1 MPLWFVFLNVAIA
14 TDFML
19 TQLKQWSRDKV
30 ELVRQW
36 YVPVATGVAFVL
48 TLPLLIYHSGYQT
61 KPTTSFSVQFKSKR
75 AATIYYIMAFDLW
88 VAFGIIYCFVI
99 ILLVAGK
106 MAKSIA
112 LSRRYRAHLARAWPS
127 QLENLI
133 VTDVDIIPPEEGDSS
148 AIERQRSTR
157 DTRGVSV
164 TGSHSRVPQSRRAV
178 EFIDVE
184 YVRTFTSSNAVV
196 SETSESHTE
205 AGKELMKGT
214 QSPDTGHLSQLQ
226 PAELSSNAPVEEIE
240 MAEQTRSTVKP
251 TNQVLSFENAPGDTL
266 VDMDDRLLSAIQSLR
281 ISN

>member
-1 MPLWFVFLNVAIA
+1 LISHSASAVSLRLSDASTDLQRNEHLIRFLLWSQFAMPLWFVFLNVAIA

-133 VTDVDIIPPEEGDSS
+133 VTDVDIIS
-148 AIERQRSTR
+148 ARRGRQQR
-157 DTRGVSV
+157 
-164 TGSHSRVPQSRRAV
+164 H
-178 EFIDVE
+178 
-184 YVRTFTSSNAVV
+184 
-196 SETSESHTE
+196 
-205 AGKELMKGT
+205 
-214 QSPDTGHLSQLQ
+214 
-226 PAELSSNAPVEEIE
+226 
-240 MAEQTRSTVKP
+240 
-251 TNQVLSFENAPGDTL
+251 
-266 VDMDDRLLSAIQSLR
+266 
-281 ISN
+281 